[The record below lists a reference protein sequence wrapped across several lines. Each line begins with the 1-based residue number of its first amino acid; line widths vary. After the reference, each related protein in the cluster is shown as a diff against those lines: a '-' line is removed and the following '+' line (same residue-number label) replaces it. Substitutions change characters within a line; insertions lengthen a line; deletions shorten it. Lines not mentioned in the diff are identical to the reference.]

1 MSGIHEQLLQLFEEK
16 AGGFVSGEELSSTLQ
31 CSRTAIWKHVEKLR
45 SEGYVFEAVSRK
57 GYRLV
62 EKPDKLE
69 LALIEKQLKT
79 KVLGQKIHYFE
90 QLDSTQTKA
99 HEWARLGADEGTL
112 VLAEQQTEGRGRMGR
127 KWHSPK
133 GKGLWMSMILKPRIP
148 LQFAP
153 QLTLVI
159 AVALC
164 RAIKQVTQLPV
175 GIKWPNDLL
184 IDGKKISGILSES
197 IAEDEKPLYV
207 VVGVGISANLRE
219 EDYPEELRTV
229 ATSLQLELGK
239 PVDRT
244 VLLCQFMEELE
255 TLYELYHEQ
264 GFGPIK
270 LLWEA
275 LSVSLNCK
283 VRNQTPKGLLE
294 GTAVSL
300 DETGALNVRLEDGSL
315 TKWYSGTIEFIP
327 LSSE

>member
-1 MSGIHEQLLQLFEEK
+1 MNINEQLIRLFEQK
-16 AGGFVSGEELSSTLQ
+16 DGVFVSGEELSATLQ

-69 LALIEKQLKT
+69 LDLIQKQLNT
-79 KVLGQKIHYFE
+79 EVLGRNIHYYE
-90 QLDSTQTKA
+90 QLGSTQTKA
-99 HEWARLGADEGTL
+99 HELARLGAEEGTL
-112 VLAEQQTEGRGRMGR
+112 VIAEQQTEGRGRMGR

-133 GKGLWMSMILKPRIP
+133 GKGIWMSIVLKPRIP

-153 QLTLVI
+153 QLTLLV

-164 RAIKQVTQLPV
+164 RAIRQVTSLPV

-207 VVGVGISANLRE
+207 IVGVGISANLRE
-219 EDYPEELRTV
+219 DDYSEELRDV
-229 ATSLQLELGK
+229 ATSLQIESGK
-239 PVDRT
+239 AVDRT
-244 VLLCQFMEELE
+244 GLLCQFLEELE
-255 TLYELYHEQ
+255 KLYAVFHDQ
-264 GFGPIK
+264 GFAPIK

-275 LSVSLNCK
+275 LSVSLNRK
-283 VRNQTPKGLLE
+283 VRTQTPQGLLE
-294 GTAVSL
+294 ATAISL
-300 DETGALNVRLEDGSL
+300 DESGALTVRLEDGSI

>member
-1 MSGIHEQLLQLFEEK
+1 MNISEQLVQLFEEK
-16 AGGFVSGEELSSTLQ
+16 DGAFVSGEELSATLQ

-45 SEGYVFEAVSRK
+45 SAGYVFEAVSRK

-69 LALIEKQLKT
+69 LASIEKQLKT
-79 KVLGQKIHYFE
+79 EVFGQNIHYYE
-90 QLDSTQTKA
+90 QLGSTQTKA
-99 HEWARLGADEGTL
+99 HELAKQGAVEGTL
-112 VLAEQQTEGRGRMGR
+112 VIAEQQTEGRGRMGR

-133 GKGLWMSMILKPRIP
+133 GKGIWMSMILKPRIP

-153 QLTLVI
+153 QLTLLI

-164 RAIKQVTQLPV
+164 RAIRQVTSLPA

-207 VVGVGISANLRE
+207 IVGVGISANLRE
-219 EDYPEELRTV
+219 DDYSEELKAI
-229 ATSLQLELGK
+229 ATSLQIEAGK
-239 PVDRT
+239 LVDRT
-244 VLLCQFMEELE
+244 ELLCRFLEELE
-255 TLYELYHEQ
+255 TLYELYHSK
-264 GFGPIK
+264 GFEPVK

-275 LSVSLNCK
+275 LSVSLNRK
-283 VRNQTPKGLLE
+283 VRNQSPQGLVE
-294 GTAVSL
+294 GIAVSL
-300 DETGALNVRLEDGSL
+300 DETGALIVQLEDGSL